1 MFRPLISQRLHLGPK
16 QLVVGAS
23 LRNGGRSNFVSL
35 NQIDHHVEID
45 RAKRLMHTSTS
56 KSNSSSS
63 STLFMK
69 RESKI
74 EGESNRSSFSKRIPR
89 QTIVVAGI
97 GLAALTYSSLS
108 DESEEFEN
116 DNQLRNKTWGELT
129 SLYLTYRLCTITY
142 FVKHGPEMLDFL
154 KMLGL
159 GGLGNFLVTSTF
171 FATFCGGGDV
181 NGMVSTGK
189 QLQQQGLGTI
199 VDYAAEEVEF
209 NIDTDMEQQR
219 RAVMTRFTES
229 ILAASQIAAGSFV
242 ALRMTTFCPHH
253 VLKKLTQACLSSEID
268 TAQTCMDDE
277 HFLQDHLSPW
287 EIETVHQAIDC
298 LSQLVRVASKSGVHI
313 MLDAETWETQVAIDH
328 MFLQVLRE
336 TSRESESH
344 SSRPTIFQTFQAYT
358 KSCPERLEQAIRFS
372 EANDCPLGVK
382 LVRGAYVE
390 AETKRAL
397 ESGSISPL
405 WSSKEETDRCYNHAI
420 VSFIERMRTNI
431 ISQHSNI
438 GPVSIM
444 LATHNEQSAMLGL
457 QERASLA
464 REDRKR
470 VFFAQLYGMGRE
482 LSQKVAQKA
491 SSGEIEDGTAP
502 DVYKYVPYGPL
513 DVVMNYL
520 QRRAT
525 ENLGMRSLAVHEYLA
540 AGREMR
546 RRLLG

>member
-1 MFRPLISQRLHLGPK
+1 MFRTLISQKLHLGRAQPF
-16 QLVVGAS
+16 LGDG
-23 LRNGGRSNFVSL
+23 LRCRGPSISRIINR
-35 NQIDHHVEID
+35 IDLHVED
-45 RAKRLMHTSTS
+45 SRVKRLLHTTASQ
-56 KSNSSSS
+56 SSS
-63 STLFMK
+63 STSSISIK
-69 RESKI
+69 REAKSEGDSNKSTFSRKI
-74 EGESNRSSFSKRIPR
+74 PK
-89 QTIVVAGI
+89 QTLVVAGF
-97 GLAALTYSSLS
+97 GLAALTYTTLS
-108 DESEEFEN
+108 NGSEEVEN
-116 DNQLRNKTWGELT
+116 DNQLRNKTWGELI
-129 SLYLTYRLCTITY
+129 SLYLTYRLCTVTY
-142 FVKHGPEMLDFL
+142 LVKHGPEMLDLL
-154 KMLGL
+154 KSLGL
-159 GGLGNFLVTSTF
+159 GGLGNFMVSSTF

-181 NGMVSTGK
+181 NGMISTGK

-199 VDYAAEEVEF
+199 VDYAEEEIEF
-209 NIDTDMEQQR
+209 NVNTDMEQQR

-253 VLKKLTQACLSSEID
+253 VLKNLTQACLSVKINHE
-268 TAQTCMDDE
+268 QTCMEDE
-277 HFLQDHLSPW
+277 HFLQEHLSPW
-287 EIETVHQAIDC
+287 EIEAVHQAIDC
-298 LSQLVRVASKSGVHI
+298 LGQLVRVASKSGVHI

-336 TSRESESH
+336 TSKDAQSR

-390 AETKRAL
+390 AETKRAVD
-397 ESGSISPL
+397 SGLSSPL

-431 ISQHSNI
+431 ISQSSNA

-457 QERASLA
+457 QERAFLA

-491 SSGEIEDGTAP
+491 SSGEEEDDTAP

-546 RRLLG
+546 RRVLG